1 MPQVSLEREIRALKL
16 EVVRLKAL
24 VDLRNEEVDAA
35 EGNVREAR
43 ESIKLLRSEVKR
55 MENCLKE
62 QGEKWR
68 DELEDNLR
76 MARETTHASCEL
88 LRSQMER
95 ETELCLKEREEQWKK
110 EQTQAAKKSRKQ
122 EYQRKVA
129 HVRSICNFFG
139 WDNAFGK
146 QKEKG
151 WAACL
156 TGRANR
162 LYADLLDAAL
172 GF

>member
-1 MPQVSLEREIRALKL
+1 MK
-16 EVVRLKAL
+16 
-24 VDLRNEEVDAA
+24 
-35 EGNVREAR
+35 
-43 ESIKLLRSEVKR
+43 
-55 MENCLKE
+55 
-62 QGEKWR
+62 
-68 DELEDNLR
+68 
-76 MARETTHASCEL
+76 
-88 LRSQMER
+88 
-95 ETELCLKEREEQWKK
+95 EEQI
-110 EQTQAAKKSRKQ
+110 QAAKKSRKQ

>member
-1 MPQVSLEREIRALKL
+1 MPQVSLEREIRSLKL
-16 EVVRLKAL
+16 EVARLKAS
-24 VDLRNEEVDAA
+24 VNLRNEEVGVT

-43 ESIKLLRSEVKR
+43 ESNNLLRSEVKR
-55 MENCLKE
+55 METCLKE

-68 DELEDNLR
+68 KELEDNLI

-88 LRSQMER
+88 LRSKMER
-95 ETELCLKEREEQWKK
+95 ERDLCLKEREEMWKE
-110 EQTQAAKKSRKQ
+110 EQIQAAKKSRKQ

-139 WDNAFGK
+139 WDHAFGK

-151 WAACL
+151 WAASM
-156 TGRANR
+156 TGRADR
-162 LYADLLDAAL
+162 LDADLLDAAV